1 MPLYT
6 APDCLPYFSCD
17 DSPCVNTGDVC
28 NPSTVW
34 CDLANLLDARLADF
48 DNVINRTAAAV
59 PFFKIARTVP
69 QIIDTNV
76 INYTNQIQFDA
87 VLADNDGLI
96 DLTSLNTQARIGRTG
111 LWWFQLYLY
120 GTPPATNGNV
130 FYGGI
135 NNGSPGGFYTQ
146 MAAQYRGNNV
156 YIRADYATEIT
167 QFQLDLAGQVSI
179 GATADYTGTTGTG
192 LVVVNYAELTGYW
205 YGEEVP

>member
-6 APDCLPYFSCD
+6 VPDCLPYFGCD
-17 DSPCVNTGDVC
+17 DSPCFNTGSVC
-28 NPSTVW
+28 EPSTVW
-34 CDLANLLDARLADF
+34 CDLADLVDSRLAAY
-48 DNVINRTAAAV
+48 DNVVNRTAVAV
-59 PFFKIARTVP
+59 PFFKIARTTQQV
-69 QIIDTNV
+69 IDANV
-76 INYTNQIQFDA
+76 VNYSNQIQFDT

-96 DLTSLNTQARIGRTG
+96 DLTSLNTQARISRPG

-120 GTPPATNGNV
+120 GTPPATVGNV

-156 YIRADYATEIT
+156 YIRADYVTEVT
-167 QFQLDLAGQVSI
+167 QFALDLGGPASI
-179 GATADYTGTTGTG
+179 GATADFTGTTGTA
-192 LVVVNYAELTGYW
+192 LILVNYAELIGYW